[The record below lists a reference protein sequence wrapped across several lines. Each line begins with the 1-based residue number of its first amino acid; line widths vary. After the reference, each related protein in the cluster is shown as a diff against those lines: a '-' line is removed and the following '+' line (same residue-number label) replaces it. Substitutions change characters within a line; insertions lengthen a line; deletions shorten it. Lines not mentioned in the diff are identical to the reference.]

1 MELSRRIKCIRTV
14 RAFAFGETTVKIR
27 KTSNS
32 LGLLGESEAT
42 LSLSPGDSFRLG
54 GNDSEDKKKLQQPRL
69 LEESDATL
77 SFFPKRQHVPWGFD
91 SEDKKKLRQPG
102 LFRGILSN
110 TEYFVRS
117 YQKQRTAQKQPRKI
131 VYYSDIVY
139 CINHDY
145 NSLIR
150 RAGICMK
157 NGFRSFAKN

>member
-1 MELSRRIKCIRTV
+1 MHTHREGIRFWGNDSEDKENFQQPWSVGGIRSNAESFSQATTCALGV
-14 RAFAFGETTVKIR
+14 STVKIR

-32 LGLLGESEAT
+32 LGLLGKSEAT

-54 GNDSEDKKKLQQPRL
+54 GN
-69 LEESDATL
+69 
-77 SFFPKRQHVPWGFD
+77 D